1 MADDL
6 LNGRPAADFELAA
19 LEHGRKCELDRDKAA
34 LAGLLAEF
42 PPAAGP
48 GVAAGD
54 GPPGAAVSGWLPRP

>member
-42 PPAAGP
+42 PRPQDPASRP
-48 GVAAGD
+48 VTD
-54 GPPGAAVSGWLPRP
+54 LAVLR